1 MIQLGLHGIRKSN
14 IGESY
19 ILYLS
24 RRMVKEKQQ
33 LMTEPLLPWW
43 DMGEFI
49 ESGFFSRQLVNTAF

>member
-1 MIQLGLHGIRKSN
+1 MIQLGLQAISNGN
-14 IGESY
+14 IGASY

-33 LMTEPLLPWW
+33 LMTDPLLPWW

-49 ESGFFSRQLVNTAF
+49 